1 MNNVIALFLER
12 LADRLTALLAGLVSS
27 RVEELHA
34 TIQAEQQSQLED
46 LARKYEAEG
55 KPEIAETLRQRS
67 LRLTSANLAAGAVE
81 SVQQLAS
88 EPLKLSGPTASTS
101 TGDLAGLPDFGTP
114 PARSRGRKART
125 DNVETPT
132 DVSGDVS

>member
-88 EPLKLSGPTASTS
+88 EPLKLTGPTTSPS
-101 TGDLAGLPDFGTP
+101 TGDLAGLPDFTAT
-114 PARSRGRKART
+114 PARSRGRKPRT

-132 DVSGDVS
+132 ELPGDVS

>member
-67 LRLTSANLAAGAVE
+67 LRLTSTNLAGGAVE

-88 EPLKLSGPTASTS
+88 EPLKLTGQSTAQS
-101 TGDLAGLPDFGTP
+101 TGDLTGLPDFGTT
-114 PARSRGRKART
+114 PARGRARKVRPDT
-125 DNVETPT
+125 VEPSTELPGEA
-132 DVSGDVS
+132 S

>member
-67 LRLTSANLAAGAVE
+67 LRLTSANLASEAVE
-81 SVQQLAS
+81 SVQQLAN
-88 EPLKLSGPTASTS
+88 EPLKLAGPSPS
-101 TGDLAGLPDFGTP
+101 LPSGDLAGLPDFGATP
-114 PARSRGRKART
+114 TRGRSRKTRT
-125 DNVETPT
+125 EHIEPST
-132 DVSGDVS
+132 DQPGDVS

>member
-88 EPLKLSGPTASTS
+88 EPLKLMGPTTSPS
-101 TGDLAGLPDFGTP
+101 TGDLTGLPDFGAT

-125 DNVETPT
+125 DNVEPPAELP
-132 DVSGDVS
+132 GDVS